1 MLTVHQLSIV
11 GIAAM
16 GLTLGTVSAAKAF
29 TMTNPANGHQYFHTT
44 PDTWTGAQ
52 AQAVAAG
59 GNLVTINNA
68 EEQAWLISIFGSSP
82 FWIGLN
88 DIEVEGQFKWASG
101 QPITYTNWVPSEP
114 DNFPHIPE
122 GEDFVQMFG
131 DTGTWVDTTT
141 DLINLPPNLSPGIVE
156 IETPPAPESVPVP
169 EPGSIF
175 GLFLLGGF
183 GVRSL
188 LLRYTQ

>member
-1 MLTVHQLSIV
+1 MSVHQLSIV

-29 TMTNPANGHQYFHTT
+29 TITNPANGHQYFQTT

-68 EEQAWLISIFGSSP
+68 EEQAWLISIFGSKSP

-101 QPITYTNWVPSEP
+101 QPITYTNWLPSEP
-114 DNFPHIPE
+114 NNFPHIPE

-131 DTGTWVDTTT
+131 DTGRWVDTTT
-141 DLINLPPNLSPGIVE
+141 YLINLPPNFSPGIVE
-156 IETPPAPESVPVP
+156 IETPPESVP
-169 EPGSIF
+169 EPSTLITLLVF
-175 GLFLLGGF
+175 GGL

-188 LLRYTQ
+188 LLRKSQ